1 MINDVLKDYKKLKVN
16 MHVPLHR
23 LLHDYSSFNS
33 NEQKYLKNPWTHVD
47 FLISNKVTKEVV
59 LVIEVDGV
67 SFHEQ
72 SKHQSTNDE
81 IKDRA
86 LFSNNITFI
95 RLKTNQSNEIERITS
110 SLNRILRV

>member
-1 MINDVLKDYKKLKVN
+1 
-16 MHVPLHR
+16 MHIPLHR
-23 LLHDYSSFNS
+23 ILNNYDNFNS
-33 NEQKYLKNPWTHVD
+33 MEQKYLKNPWTHVD
-47 FLISNKVTKEVV
+47 FLISNTVTKETV

-86 LFSNNITFI
+86 LALNNVEFI
-95 RLKTNQSNEIERITS
+95 RLKTNQSNEKERIKDAIS
-110 SLNRILRV
+110 KVLS